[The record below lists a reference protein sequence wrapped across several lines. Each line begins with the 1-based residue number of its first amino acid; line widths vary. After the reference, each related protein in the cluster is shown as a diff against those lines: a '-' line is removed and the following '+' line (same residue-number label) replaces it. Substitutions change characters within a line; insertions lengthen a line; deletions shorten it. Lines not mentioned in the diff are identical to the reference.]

1 MQKMKKMKIVTKTK
15 TSNKS
20 RSGYE
25 EKIRRDLQLK
35 GVSFLHEPIKIEYI
49 QPAIRRYYIPDFIT
63 EQGIV
68 VEAKGIFDLEDRKKH
83 LYIKEN
89 YPELEVRFVF
99 QRDQPIR
106 KGSKVRYSD
115 WCKAN
120 GFKYAIG
127 RIPKDWFK

>member
-1 MQKMKKMKIVTKTK
+1 MEKMKIKTKTK

-35 GVSFLHEPIKIEYI
+35 GVSFLHEPIKIEYL

-68 VEAKGIFDLEDRKKH
+68 VEAKGIFDLDDRKKH

-89 YPELEVRFVF
+89 YPKLEVRFVF
-99 QRDQPIR
+99 QRDMPIR
-106 KGSKVRYSD
+106 KGSKTLYSD

-120 GFKYAIG
+120 GFKYAVG
-127 RIPKDWFK
+127 RIPKDWFN